1 MFAALA
7 LAACHGGGRGGG
19 QGAAGPT
26 PPAPP
31 VPEPPGYLGPTLA
44 LEAPARGAMLDAPG
58 PLALTGRACDD
69 VHAITSATLGGAPV
83 ALSGTGAC
91 RTFAAEVTP
100 RVGLQVLRG
109 EVVNDAGERGT
120 LAQAVLVAPG
130 FFDADGAGASAGSGL
145 LVRLGQG
152 FLDDGDRTTPD
163 DVATVVQAV
172 LDAQDL
178 DAQVGDARIASPD
191 ANGDG
196 AIDTKRYSCALYT
209 VTNKRTGYVAWK
221 DGPLTRGPITVDHL
235 ALEQGGVVA
244 RITVHALRVPF
255 GVTGNVDSGCLGDAQ
270 DTVHGDVTV
279 RALTLEAHAAV
290 AAGAAGE
297 PTLAVTSTSAALD
310 GLDIDIAL
318 GRLVDWTGLG
328 SLIGDGIESVVRGPI
343 QAALRD
349 GVRTALDSRL
359 RRLLP
364 AVAAMGGSVR
374 LPSALGGGALALETG
389 LDLADFTPERALVGL
404 RVRVRPPE
412 GAGGA
417 LHAGARGAMRLGGGL
432 PAEAALAGDALAVGL
447 ADDAVNQLLHA
458 AWAAGALEVS
468 KLALEGGVP
477 GSPGVHAVVSVAPA
491 LPPVVMPRRDGGAG
505 LELGWGEVAFDVALA
520 GPRGSARVTGWL
532 SLVIGLDGLGV
543 DPATGTF
550 RPAFAEAPEVAVE
563 LASVDWGELPASR
576 SLTEALM
583 AGVLRAKLAELL
595 GSALGATPLP
605 VIDLGR
611 LDPSLPSLRL
621 GFSGPRDLRSAGYS
635 VVAGGVAALPR

>member
-1 MFAALA
+1 MLALA
-7 LAACHGGGRGGG
+7 LAACHDGGR
-19 QGAAGPT
+19 QGASGPPPSL
-26 PPAPP
+26 PPAAD
-31 VPEPPGYLGPTLA
+31 PPGYLGPTLA
-44 LEAPARGAMLDAPG
+44 LDAPARGAMLDGAG
-58 PLALTGRACDD
+58 PLALAGRACDD
-69 VHAITSATLGGAPV
+69 VHAITSATLAGS
-83 ALSGTGAC
+83 ALALTGSGSC

-100 RVGLQVLRG
+100 GVGLQVLRG

-145 LVRLGQG
+145 LVRLGPR
-152 FLDDGDRTTPD
+152 FLDDGDRATPD
-163 DVATVVQAV
+163 DVATVVQTV

-178 DAQVGDARIASPD
+178 DAEVGAQRIASPD

-196 AIDTKRYSCALYT
+196 QLDTKRYSCALYT

-221 DGPLTRGPITVDHL
+221 DGPLTRGPITVDGL

-270 DTVHGDVTV
+270 DSVHGDVTV

-290 AAGAAGE
+290 AAGAAGL
-297 PTLAVTSTSAALD
+297 PTLEVTSTSASLD

-349 GVRTALDSRL
+349 GVRVAVDARL

-364 AVAAMGGSVR
+364 AVAAVGGAIK
-374 LPSALGGGALALETG
+374 LPPALGGGALALEAG

-404 RVRVRPPE
+404 RVRIRPPD

-432 PAEAALAGDALAVGL
+432 PAEAALAGDALALGL
-447 ADDAVNQLLHA
+447 ADDALNQLLHA
-458 AWAAGALEVS
+458 AWAAGALDVS
-468 KLALEGGVP
+468 RLALEGGVP
-477 GSPGVHAVVSVAPA
+477 GSPGVRAVVSVAPA
-491 LPPVVMPRRDGGAG
+491 LPPVVMPRRDGSAG
-505 LELGWGEVAFDVALA
+505 LELGWGELAFDVALE
-520 GPRGSARVTGWL
+520 GPRGSAHVTGWL
-532 SLVIGLDGLGV
+532 SIVIGLDGLGV

-550 RPAFAEAPEVAVE
+550 RPAFAEAPEVTVE
-563 LASVDWGELPASR
+563 LASVDWGDLPASR
-576 SLTEALM
+576 SLTEGLM
-583 AGVLRAKLAELL
+583 AGILRAKLADLL
-595 GSALGATPLP
+595 GSAMGSAPLP
-605 VIDLGR
+605 AIDLGR

-621 GFSGPRDLRSAGYS
+621 GLSGPRDLRSAGYS
-635 VVAGGVAALPR
+635 VVAGGVAAVPR